1 MRAGINK
8 RAACVAPI
16 TMQRF
21 ARLQEAVD
29 AWRAAG
35 AEGFVL
41 RHQQQDGGNSFLMF
55 PTRYPHYPYNVA
67 QLLNS
72 GWCVHHVCIAGQPR
86 CCHVDLERVRRPED
100 TELGNTAELRQVHLA
115 ICDVL
120 NSGENAQYYY
130 CQRAGSP
137 KFSVHLNY
145 PSLVFRDEVA
155 ERRAMHRVYQLLEE
169 RGAPLLPD
177 MAIYRREGKHGL
189 LRAAGTAKPGEPQSF
204 LHYGVGW
211 VHNDPTNVPENATLL
226 ERDRFEPL
234 PDEGPAAELE
244 ATRFPCPPALSM
256 AFNLDGSREAWLV
269 GVSERTF
276 LLLPHVREPDV
287 LRRWQYDA
295 TRPNNWFHLFR
306 ALRYSI
312 LGNLLFTFHEWWEAY
327 YHLRPGGANSDDRMI
342 KYQDRWD
349 RVMQGPVPPMYTMN
363 MLRRLFRALPRWCP
377 FGGDQCELYCSV
389 HVTRGQDVMLRCLS
403 CQRARLLGP
412 LSCLQHMQLFS
423 KQYVAEQF
431 QDVNPLPATLCIN
444 APMGTGKTTF
454 LKQLLRD
461 HPSWSCVSVTC
472 RRTLASFLVE
482 QLQLRPY
489 GVLNRQGRTAYV
501 DFFRNATERHP
512 ARLAIQLES
521 LRRLR
526 QQFRAQANTPL
537 PVVDLLVLDEYQ
549 SLMQQFMSETMAHKH
564 REAFEILQWF
574 VQRAVHVVVL
584 DADLMCHGA
593 PWELLQLWR
602 QADLHLRLYLNMR
615 LPNPRKMFRLLEYE
629 RAMTLLV
636 QDVRA
641 GEIQL
646 ALVATSKLE
655 LKSVEAMLR
664 EKAPLTSSGSYTSD
678 SQPDD
683 MDQVTRCNDHWPTL
697 QLVAFSPTIT
707 VGVSYEGPA
716 RRVYLLLGD
725 SSCTPETALQMVGRF
740 RESREVVVVVLPRT
754 KRYHKHLPLTQEQVL
769 AAGDTAV
776 RQYLDHELRALD
788 METGLFTVQV
798 DDPLTRLLAY
808 GRAQQHGNQSMEQR
822 FRRLVFLHGDEL
834 VDERERPRAQE
845 ERPDE
850 IREQRV
856 TLRQAQWESLLERCG
871 MPEAKEREQVAQVM
885 GEGALRG
892 MTARDVA
899 YACESMQQ
907 LVLWRLVFADRDD
920 GFALERRAELC
931 ARGLLYDAQAMETNV
946 FHLLDGLQLG
956 REPLVVARHW
966 VRLARLL
973 RASLAPFEEVRGRD
987 YVLLSELQVSAG
999 EEEYKHQ
1006 VVDRWLAPDMAAQA
1020 QQLGLGS
1027 GLLERAGD
1035 RRCAARYFEALMRAV
1050 GMELRC
1056 ERPRTAQRREE
1067 PRFYLDT
1074 ERYAYH
1080 QALWEGR
1087 AAQVYDEENPETPL
1101 PLSVAHLY

>member
-1 MRAGINK
+1 
-8 RAACVAPI
+8 
-16 TMQRF
+16 MQRF

-55 PTRYPHYPYNVA
+55 PTRYPQYPRNVTW
-67 QLLNS
+67 LLNS
-72 GWCVHHVCIAGQPR
+72 GWCVHHVFIAGQPR
-86 CCHVDLERVRRPED
+86 CCHVDLERMRQPGD
-100 TELGNTAELRQVHLA
+100 TMSLDCDAAEVRQVHLA

-120 NSGENAQYYY
+120 NDGENAQFYL
-130 CQRAGSP
+130 CRRPLGP
-137 KFSVHLNY
+137 KVSVHLNY
-145 PSLVFRDEVA
+145 PCLVFRDEVA
-155 ERRAMHRVYQLLEE
+155 ERRAMHRVYALLEE

-189 LRAAGTAKPGEPQSF
+189 LRAAGTTKPGDPHSH
-204 LHYGVGW
+204 LHFGSSW
-211 VHNDPTNVPENATLL
+211 VNHDPTNVAENAVLL
-226 ERDRFEPL
+226 ERDRFDPL
-234 PDEGPAAELE
+234 PDEGRIYAEGARDEVPVPAPIRDLF
-244 ATRFPCPPALSM
+244 RGV
-256 AFNLDGSREAWLV
+256 NLPVSEV
-269 GVSERTF
+269 MVPVSERTT
-276 LLLPHVREPDV
+276 LLLPYMDPSALAQWGYRTQRESHFYHLVEMVRSLALPPPFTPLFMTWYPALLDV
-287 LRRWQYDA
+287 KPSPAGASIRELQERLKKYETRWNRVMTSA
-295 TRPNNWFHLFR
+295 TPVK
-306 ALRYSI
+306 RYSI
-312 LGNLLFTFHEWWEAY
+312 HA
-327 YHLRPGGANSDDRMI
+327 
-342 KYQDRWD
+342 
-349 RVMQGPVPPMYTMN
+349 
-363 MLRRLFRALPRWCP
+363 LRRAFDNLPRWCP
-377 FGGDQCELYCSV
+377 FGSDQCELYCSV

-412 LSCLQHMQLFS
+412 LSCLADMQLFS

-461 HPSWSCVSVTC
+461 HPTWSCVSVTC

-537 PVVDLLVLDEYQ
+537 PTVDLLVLDEYQ
-549 SLMQQFMSETMAHKH
+549 SLVQQFMSETMAHKH

-602 QADLHLRLYLNMR
+602 QADLHLKMYLNMR
-615 LPNPRKMFRLLEYE
+615 LPTPRKLFRLLEYE
-629 RAMTLLV
+629 RAMALLV
-636 QDVRA
+636 EDVRA
-641 GEIQL
+641 GEMQL

-683 MDQVTRCNDHWPTL
+683 MEQVTRCNDHWPTL

-707 VGVSYEGPA
+707 VGVSYEGAA
-716 RRVYLLLGD
+716 RRVFLLLGD

-754 KRYHKHLPLTQEQVL
+754 RRYHKHLPLTQEQVL

-776 RQYLDHELRALD
+776 RQYLDVELRALD
-788 METGLFTVQV
+788 METGLFTVQT

-834 VDERERPRAQE
+834 VDERERPRAQD
-845 ERPDE
+845 ERPDD
-850 IREQRV
+850 IKEQRV

-871 MPEAKEREQVAQVM
+871 TPEAKEWEQVAQVM

-920 GFALERRAELC
+920 GYALERRAELC
-931 ARGLLYDAQAMETNV
+931 ARGLLYDQQAMETNV

-973 RASLAPFEEVRGRD
+973 RASLAPFEEVRGRE

-999 EEEYKHQ
+999 EEEYRAQ
-1006 VVDRWLAPDMAAQA
+1006 VLDRWLAPDMAAQA

-1027 GLLERAGD
+1027 GLLEHAGD
-1035 RRCAARYFEALMRAV
+1035 RRCAARYFESLMRAV

-1056 ERPRTAQRREE
+1056 ERPRTAQAREE

-1080 QALWEGR
+1080 HALWEGR
-1087 AAQVYDEENPETPL
+1087 AAQVYDEENAETPL
-1101 PLSVAHLY
+1101 PLSVAHLYT